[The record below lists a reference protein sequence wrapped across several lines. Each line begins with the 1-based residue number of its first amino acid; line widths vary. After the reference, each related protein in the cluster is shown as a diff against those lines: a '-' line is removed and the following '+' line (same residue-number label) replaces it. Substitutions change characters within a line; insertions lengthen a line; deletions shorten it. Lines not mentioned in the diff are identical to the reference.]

1 MEFFEEVIYE
11 MYGFTLPEYL
21 FYALDALVI
30 CACFIALLVS
40 SIKLN
45 RRINSKDS
53 RLLAYSCLAVL
64 VLSILSG
71 VVSEYSYQQ
80 NDTLSLIELL
90 LVYSPSVAVVLV
102 TISLLRVLKSLSG
115 GLNNDC

>member
-11 MYGFTLPEYL
+11 MYGFTLLEFL

-30 CACFIALLVS
+30 SACFIALLVS

-53 RLLAYSCLAVL
+53 RLLLYSCIAVL

-71 VVSEYSYQQ
+71 VVSEYSYQEG
-80 NDTLSLIELL
+80 DTLSLAELL
-90 LVYSPSVAVVLV
+90 VVYSPSVAVVFL
-102 TISLLRVLKSLSG
+102 TIGLLRVLKSYKG
-115 GLNNDC
+115 GTSNDC

>member
-11 MYGFTLPEYL
+11 MYGFTLLEFL

-45 RRINSKDS
+45 RRINSKES
-53 RLLAYSCLAVL
+53 RLFVYSCVAVL

-71 VVSEYSYQQ
+71 VVSEYSYQH
-80 NDTLSLIELL
+80 NDTLPLIELL
-90 LVYSPSVAVVLV
+90 VIYSPTVAVVLL
-102 TISLLRVLKSLSG
+102 TICLLKLLKSLSG
-115 GLNNDC
+115 GLSNDC

>member
-11 MYGFTLPEYL
+11 MYGFTLLEFL
-21 FYALDALVI
+21 FYALDAFVI

-45 RRINSKDS
+45 RRINSKES
-53 RLLAYSCLAVL
+53 RLFVYSCVAVL

-71 VVSEYSYQQ
+71 VVSEYSYQH

-90 LVYSPSVAVVLV
+90 VVYSPTAAVVLL
-102 TISLLRVLKSLSG
+102 TISLLKLLKSLSG
-115 GLNNDC
+115 GLSNDC